1 MFNPFLDSTVAEKQ
15 LIKPGLDSYLS
26 IIVVSFIHTVYATKM
41 RPPEEHTFDAF
52 RQLDLPVF
60 LCVYSTSVT
69 PKTSSGLF
77 KGTSLP
83 LTLQAP
89 NDPSFAFCGH
99 RRNRQSAPFCG
110 WPRSLSVPTLGSVRV
125 TASSPSSF
133 YCPVG
138 FSVVGYDNMLLVLLM
153 RSCLALKSDVSVNIC
168 VKVFVGT
175 CVFILWG

>member
-1 MFNPFLDSTVAEKQ
+1 MPQKCAPLKSTHSMRSDSWIYPCSSVCAA
-15 LIKPGLDSYLS
+15 PASPR
-26 IIVVSFIHTVYATKM
+26 
-41 RPPEEHTFDAF
+41 RPP
-52 RQLDLPVF
+52 RVF
-60 LCVYSTSVT
+60 LKALPCPSLSRLQTTPALLSVAID
-69 PKTSSGLF
+69 GIV
-77 KGTSLP
+77 
-83 LTLQAP
+83 
-89 NDPSFAFCGH
+89 
-99 RRNRQSAPFCG
+99 QSAPFCG

>member
-1 MFNPFLDSTVAEKQ
+1 MFNPFLDGTVAEKQ

-99 RRNRQSAPFCG
+99 RRNRPVCTLLWLAAVAQCADSGVRLCYCVITVFLLLPSG
-110 WPRSLSVPTLGSVRV
+110 ILGSGLR
-125 TASSPSSF
+125 
-133 YCPVG
+133 
-138 FSVVGYDNMLLVLLM
+138 
-153 RSCLALKSDVSVNIC
+153 
-168 VKVFVGT
+168 
-175 CVFILWG
+175 